1 MAQFFRNRIR
11 SLKARK
17 GYPYF
22 ELTNKS
28 RKRPNHYK
36 VPLLQGTLHDMKE
49 GDLEKALGW
58 MIVENHHLTMRIV
71 ALENQMEQLA
81 RSTHYK
87 DILKALIVEEDDD
100 RKREN

>member
-1 MAQFFRNRIR
+1 MAEFFRQRIR
-11 SLKARK
+11 SLRARK

-22 ELTNKS
+22 ELATKS
-28 RKRPNHYK
+28 RKRPNQYK
-36 VPLLQGTLHDMKE
+36 LPLLQGTFHDMKE
-49 GDLEKALGW
+49 GDFEKALAW

-87 DILKALIVEEDDD
+87 DILKALIVEE
-100 RKREN
+100 EE